1 MDDVVLHETFEGSAF
16 AEARVNGSVIQNVK
30 LLGKTSKNNR
40 DYSEQALNDAVR
52 LYEQVGF
59 YFDHPTKKELRER
72 GGARSVR
79 DLAGKILNP
88 RRQGNGVRGDVQLLD
103 FKESSAAPFVKALAE
118 QMPDMAGF
126 SHRAAGK
133 LTKGKDGGNDVVE
146 SLSHVFAQELVT
158 DPATTNGLFESLES
172 SDEPHKG
179 DKEMEIKDLTLEG
192 LRKDRPDLVKSI
204 ETLIAEGAEIK
215 ALRANNVKMKDEAEL
230 REKADAKAAH
240 AVLIEKK
247 LKDSKLH
254 EDVITETFKGQLVE
268 AKDEKAIDALIED
281 RKELA
286 EKRKKT
292 GPRSTETNMDEA
304 FKNAEKF
311 EEVTDDHIEEALA
324 LFN

>member
-1 MDDVVLHETFEGSAF
+1 MDDIVLHETFEGSAF
-16 AEARVNGSVIQNVK
+16 AEARVSGSVIQNVK
-30 LLGKTSKNNR
+30 LLGHISKNKR
-40 DYSEQALNDAVR
+40 TYSEQAMNDAVR
-52 LYEQVGF
+52 LYENVGV
-59 YFDHPTKKELRER
+59 YFDHPTKRELRER

-79 DLAGKILNP
+79 DLAGKIRSP
-88 RRQGNGVRGDVQLLD
+88 RRRGNEVRGDVQLLD
-103 FKESSAAPFVKALAE
+103 VGESGSTLIKALAE
-118 QMPDMAGF
+118 QMPDMVGF

-158 DPATTNGLFESLES
+158 DPATTTGLFESLES
-172 SDEPHKG
+172 SEPSGK

-192 LRKDRPDLVKSI
+192 LRRDRPDLVKSI
-204 ETLIAEGAEIK
+204 ETEIAEGAEIK
-215 ALRANNVKMKDEAEL
+215 TLRADNVKMKDEAEL

-240 AVLIEKK
+240 TALVLKK
-247 LKDSKLH
+247 LKESKLRD
-254 EDVITETFKGQLVE
+254 DVITDTFKGQLLL
-268 AKDEKAIDALIED
+268 AKDEKAIDALLLD

-304 FKNAEKF
+304 FKSAGTF
-311 EEVTDDHIEEALA
+311 EEITDDHLEEAVA